1 MSILKNKN
9 VFLHKNSEMK
19 KLIIIVVIC
28 LLTLLLVSLYYY
40 NRWKPLWVLEEPK
53 AFYSIIHHHDDT
65 LRIVMI
71 GDSWVGMRTDTCNNL
86 FQARLSKM
94 IDKPVKLKT
103 KGKGGEKSR
112 GVYQLM
118 YEEVGFGTKP
128 LLSEGANYCVVIAGI
143 NDAAVNLGKKQY
155 VHHMQLII
163 VFLLANGI
171 RPVLIE
177 IPDVNIWNVYGG
189 KPVKDLMVDYIK
201 SLMTGCEMYHYH
213 EYREALY
220 SMLVKEHLLN
230 QVVYVPMNCWNGE
243 GKMLNLSLFIDDMI
257 HLNHNGY
264 EKLDNCIAL
273 AIANDLKQL
282 QDSALVN
289 YPMGKDAQ

>member
-19 KLIIIVVIC
+19 KLFIIVVIC
-28 LLTLLLVSLYYY
+28 LFTLLLVSLYYY
-40 NRWKPLWVLEEPK
+40 NRWKPLWALEEPIT
-53 AFYSIIHHHDDT
+53 FYSVTHHQDDT

-71 GDSWVGMRTDTCNNL
+71 GDSWVGMRTDTLNKL
-86 FQARLSKM
+86 FQARLSEKVCR
-94 IDKPVKLKT
+94 PVKVQT

-112 GVYQLM
+112 GIFRLLF
-118 YEEVGFGTKP
+118 EEDGFGTKP
-128 LLSEGANYCVVIAGI
+128 LLLSGANYCVIFAGI
-143 NDAAVNLGKKQY
+143 NDAAANLGEKQY
-155 VHHMQLII
+155 IHHMQLI
-163 VFLLANGI
+163 VDFLITNGI
-171 RPVLIE
+171 RPVIIE
-177 IPDVNIWNVYGG
+177 IPDVNIWTIYGE
-189 KPVKDLMVDYIK
+189 KPVKDLVGDYFK

-220 SMLVKEHLLN
+220 SMLVNKHLLN
-230 QVVYVPMNCWNGE
+230 QVVYVPMICWNG
-243 GKMLNLSLFIDDMI
+243 GSKMLNISLFTSDMI
-257 HLNHNGY
+257 HLNRIGY

-273 AIANDLKQL
+273 AIANDLKQS